1 MLETELK
8 LHVPAASRA
17 AVLKAVSTATAQTTA
32 LQARYVDTPEQALAR
47 AGLAWR
53 LRREGRR
60 WVQTL
65 KGRGDGLMAR
75 PEHEVAVRAPGP
87 DTLPDPARHD
97 GTPVGA
103 LLRQALGGTGLAALQ
118 CVYRTDIRRVH
129 RTVRQGGAVVELAFD
144 EGWLVAGPPAALRRL
159 PVCELE
165 LELKSGPPSVLFDL
179 AERWSQRHGLW
190 LDVRTKSERGHRL
203 ALEAP
208 APVARAS
215 AQTALPPEAPAAWR
229 AMLTDCLGHLLPNLS
244 ALAAGEGGPDH
255 VHQARVALR
264 RLRTVLRLPPDW
276 HGQAEAA
283 QAVEA
288 GWREPFTRLGAQR
301 DADVVRELLGP
312 PLQAAGLDSAALW
325 GAAIALQDPASA
337 NGAGAGVDDGG
348 AALTARSPD
357 VTLQVLRTWRL
368 ALPAHEAPVDAEAVE
383 APDAPEALQPLARPW
398 LERRWRQL
406 RREARGFSALSLQDQ
421 HRLRK
426 RLKRL
431 RYTLEL
437 LSPAAAEAPEAAR
450 ALRRLLEAL
459 GAWNDRA
466 VAREVLG
473 RAAGEAGAT
482 SSATL
487 LAGEHA
493 RAWAQGWLTG
503 GEPAVL
509 RAVEQAVEAFRAYRS
524 PWGRAGRRGKDPKVA
539 KDEKGVKPKRKP
551 RPPKREA

>member
-17 AVLKAVSTATAQTTA
+17 AVLKAVSTATAQTTV
-32 LQARYVDTPEQALAR
+32 LQARYVDTPDQALAR

-53 LRREGRR
+53 QRREGRR

-103 LLRQALGGTGLAALQ
+103 LLREALGTTGLAALQ

-144 EGWLVAGPPAALRRL
+144 EGWLVAGPSDTPRRL

-208 APVARAS
+208 APVARAVPL
-215 AQTALPPEAPAAWR
+215 TALPREACEAWR
-229 AMLTDCLGHLLPNLS
+229 TMLMDCLAHLLPNLS

-264 RLRTVLRLPPDW
+264 RLRTVLRLPPAW

-283 QAVEA
+283 LAVEA
-288 GWREPFTRLGAQR
+288 GWREPFSRLGTQR
-301 DADVVRELLGP
+301 DADVLQALLSP
-312 PLQAAGLDSAALW
+312 PLQTAGLDPAALF
-325 GAAIALQDPASA
+325 GAATPDRA
-337 NGAGAGVDDGG
+337 DDE
-348 AALTARSPD
+348 AAHTAQSPE

-368 ALPAHEAPVDAEAVE
+368 ALPPEATLGESPAGEAPSRLE
-383 APDAPEALQPLARPW
+383 PLARSW
-398 LERRWRQL
+398 LARRWRQL
-406 RREARGFSALSLQDQ
+406 RREARDFSSLSLEDQ

-431 RYTLEL
+431 RYGLEL
-437 LSPAAAEAPEAAR
+437 LSPATGEAPLASR

-459 GAWNDRA
+459 GVWNDRA

-473 RAAGEAGAT
+473 RLASDAAA
-482 SSATL
+482 SSASML
-487 LAGEHA
+487 PDRDRA
-493 RAWAQGWLTG
+493 RAWALGWLTG

-509 RAVEQAVEAFRAYRS
+509 RAVGEAVEAFREHKS
-524 PWGRAGRRGKDPKVA
+524 PWARASQRGKGSKA
-539 KDEKGVKPKRKP
+539 VKQKRKP
-551 RPPKREA
+551 RRPTPGSSPA